1 MSEKPQTRK
10 KQPEYV
16 RQQLLHSAARLATEK
31 GAASVTVS
39 AVAQAAGVTKGG
51 FFHHFPSKQALI
63 EGLFNDVIQRL
74 DEDLNHFMA
83 QDPQAFGR
91 FTRAYVKSAF
101 LDNQT
106 ESCRA
111 VLNLSLNSDNGLTRR
126 WDSWLASRLQQHQQ
140 TDSHPQLEVVRLA
153 ADGMWFTSWLK
164 RSSAAES
171 FRHLEQQLLA
181 LTHRVG

>member
-16 RQQLLHSAARLATEK
+16 RQQLLQSAARLATGK

-63 EGLFNDVIQRL
+63 EGLFADVIQRMDQDL
-74 DEDLNHFMA
+74 DRFIAE
-83 QDPQAFGR
+83 DPQAFGC

-101 LDNQT
+101 LDNQS

-111 VLNLSLNSDNGLTRR
+111 VLNLSLNSDNGLIQR
-126 WDSWLASRLQQHQQ
+126 WDQWLTNRLQQHRD
-140 TDSHPQLEVVRLA
+140 TDDHPQLEVVRLA

-164 RSSAAES
+164 HSSAAEK
-171 FRHLEQQLLA
+171 FQHLEQQLMA
-181 LTHRVG
+181 LTYHVG